1 MSSYK
6 TTKQEH
12 EIKSAIMDEIETAVD
27 CYLENF
33 KQKSSNGKSLPTIN
47 EIEDMLSDLKSKTRD
62 IYLSM
67 VSDSISFFD
76 ESELIDSKK
85 GSTEKEG

>member
-12 EIKSAIMDEIETAVD
+12 ELKSAIMDEIETAVD
-27 CYLENF
+27 QYLENF
-33 KQKSSNGKSLPTIN
+33 KQKSGNGKSLPTIN

-76 ESELIDSKK
+76 ESALIDSKK
-85 GSTEKEG
+85 VYTEKEG